1 MVRHY
6 PLRKP
11 HFFIFSTLKCAA
23 GRKFGRH
30 FGRGRGVQSAV
41 SVWPASCFLNSERL
55 DDQFGTSSK
64 IMNSNVE
71 ITLLSCAHRRIRKR
85 FGTFQSLGRKAVFHF
100 AETQDEEVGLRHET
114 RLKVLRGQFSFLTY
128 SWTGKTQIFLSCTF
142 FAWTRELQRKISTV
156 CQPSR
161 HLRGVKY
168 VTMRVEPISSAISV
182 SVVSPLSLNF
192 HLFNFVMSV

>member
-11 HFFIFSTLKCAA
+11 QFFIFSTLKCAA

-71 ITLLSCAHRRIRKR
+71 LTLLNTGEYENGSERSNHLAKSS
-85 FGTFQSLGRKAVFHF
+85 FSLSGWGGWTTSRNNIEGVAWTVF
-100 AETQDEEVGLRHET
+100 
-114 RLKVLRGQFSFLTY
+114 FSD
-128 SWTGKTQIFLSCTF
+128 IFLNGENTDISVMHIFRLNKRTS
-142 FAWTRELQRKISTV
+142 AQNIDRLPVVETSSWRKIRHDE
-156 CQPSR
+156 SR
-161 HLRGVKY
+161 TDLVG
-168 VTMRVEPISSAISV
+168 
-182 SVVSPLSLNF
+182 NF
-192 HLFNFVMSV
+192 CFWSFTLESEFLFI